1 MHIYRLTRQPVEI
14 AITLGRMVIG
24 TDFRQSVNRV
34 CERLKDSE
42 VFGVVLHRAAVHQ
55 VVGRA
60 GQAR

>member
-24 TDFRQSVNRV
+24 TDFRQTVNRV
-34 CERLKDSE
+34 CGRLKDSE